1 MATQTALPL
10 VVRLTTRHWR
20 AALPTESKSPTWSRG
35 PTTIGTAG
43 GIASQ
48 ESKATSLPIFH
59 VNETSRY
66 SKFGKMMDLGL
77 RLDYYM
83 LLHRWMWIDCI
94 LLIASALSTTGSLTS
109 RRRARLS
116 LRLRLQGGQ

>member
-43 GIASQ
+43 GMPVLPSVLLSVLSEHEIA
-48 ESKATSLPIFH
+48 ERAFL
-59 VNETSRY
+59 
-66 SKFGKMMDLGL
+66 L
-77 RLDYYM
+77 RSCECNITV
-83 LLHRWMWIDCI
+83 RWFTRC
-94 LLIASALSTTGSLTS
+94 
-109 RRRARLS
+109 
-116 LRLRLQGGQ
+116 LRTRWT

>member
-43 GIASQ
+43 GMPVLPSVLLSVLSECTVGARDRRFKSSQVKSLDLIAD
-48 ESKATSLPIFH
+48 KGFH
-59 VNETSRY
+59 VN
-66 SKFGKMMDLGL
+66 GNL
-77 RLDYYM
+77 
-83 LLHRWMWIDCI
+83 
-94 LLIASALSTTGSLTS
+94 
-109 RRRARLS
+109 AR
-116 LRLRLQGGQ
+116 

>member
-43 GIASQ
+43 GMPVLPSVLLSVLSEHEIAD
-48 ESKATSLPIFH
+48 KGFH
-59 VNETSRY
+59 VN
-66 SKFGKMMDLGL
+66 GNL
-77 RLDYYM
+77 
-83 LLHRWMWIDCI
+83 
-94 LLIASALSTTGSLTS
+94 
-109 RRRARLS
+109 AR
-116 LRLRLQGGQ
+116 